1 MLASRKVDVFF
12 SAIQERKKWKGKNT
26 SKLWWIAEAPNLQIY
41 HLPLPNLL
49 AEVLDVIQED
59 FTHLSGVLIRK
70 CLVTNKRWS
79 WRKEAGGWGGGSW
92 RSVAHLNPPSLRR
105 FLQFGKVR
113 NTKTSKLPGNQIFNF
128 VATVDLF
135 VFLPKALQSAG
146 NFTHDITH
154 SPATDSFTSCIYLPW
169 VPFKKTCWVKKTS
182 GKSDAFK

>member
-1 MLASRKVDVFF
+1 MMNSRSSQPADLPSP
-12 SAIQERKKWKGKNT
+12 SAQPPCRSPWCHPGR
-26 SKLWWIAEAPNLQIY
+26 LYAPLR
-41 HLPLPNLL
+41 
-49 AEVLDVIQED
+49 
-59 FTHLSGVLIRK
+59 SLIRK